1 MQNTQQR
8 EDGIESD
15 KENAALLVA
24 VAEYDDK
31 FEIAKTNN
39 EEESKPAVKIEY
51 TNSEDDF
58 VALLGNGAASLHKM
72 LNTVDTHTTA
82 AFEATIDESTSMTPP
97 TSPRSVDLF
106 SQYATRKSS
115 RGKKGNPMATMKA
128 KGPGRPK
135 GKSFR

>member
-15 KENAALLVA
+15 NENAALLVA

-39 EEESKPAVKIEY
+39 EEESKPAVKKEY

-72 LNTVDTHTTA
+72 LNTVGCQKLTKQQFD
-82 AFEATIDESTSMTPP
+82 
-97 TSPRSVDLF
+97 
-106 SQYATRKSS
+106 
-115 RGKKGNPMATMKA
+115 
-128 KGPGRPK
+128 
-135 GKSFR
+135 